1 MYLQIIQIKY
11 NEYAIQREL
20 SSKYSAQ
27 EWPKSHSLFLRGYI
41 EIKEL
46 KSLIEAKVNTLG
58 YDLVELSYSRT
69 NGQDLLSIVVDKES
83 EIDMN
88 MIVEVTNELNAYLD
102 ELNPFEKPYTLDLS
116 SLGAEKPLKVEKL
129 NAYVGKYV
137 NVHLVNPIKGENIY
151 EGDLKEVNDDRIVIT
166 YRQKTRSIDLEIL
179 KSNIYKIRLAIKF

>member
-1 MYLQIIQIKY
+1 MV
-11 NEYAIQREL
+11 L
-20 SSKYSAQ
+20 S
-27 EWPKSHSLFLRGYI
+27 
-41 EIKEL
+41 EL
-46 KSLIEAKVNTLG
+46 KKLIETKLNTLG
-58 YDLVELSYSRT
+58 YDLVEFSFGNDTLT
-69 NGQDLLSIVVDKES
+69 VVIDKES

-116 SLGAEKPLKVEKL
+116 SLGAEKPLKVERL

-151 EGDLKEVNDDRIVIT
+151 EGDLKEVYDDKIIIT
-166 YRQKTRSIDLEIL
+166 YRQKTRSIDLEVL

>member
-1 MYLQIIQIKY
+1 MVL
-11 NEYAIQREL
+11 N
-20 SSKYSAQ
+20 
-27 EWPKSHSLFLRGYI
+27 
-41 EIKEL
+41 EL
-46 KSLIEAKVNTLG
+46 KKLIEAKLNTLG
-58 YDLVELSYSRT
+58 YDLVEFSFGNDTLT
-69 NGQDLLSIVVDKES
+69 VVVDKES

-116 SLGAEKPLKVEKL
+116 SLGAEKPLKVERL

-151 EGDLKEVNDDRIVIT
+151 EGDLKEVDDDKIIIT
-166 YRQKTRSIDLEIL
+166 YRQKTRSIDLEVL

>member
-1 MYLQIIQIKY
+1 MVL
-11 NEYAIQREL
+11 N
-20 SSKYSAQ
+20 
-27 EWPKSHSLFLRGYI
+27 
-41 EIKEL
+41 EL
-46 KSLIEAKVNTLG
+46 KKLIEAKLNTLG
-58 YDLVELSYSRT
+58 YDLVEFNFGNDTLT
-69 NGQDLLSIVVDKES
+69 IVVDKES

-116 SLGAEKPLKVEKL
+116 SLGAEKPLKVERL

-137 NVHLVNPIKGENIY
+137 NVHLTNPIKGENIY
-151 EGDLKEVNDDRIVIT
+151 EGDLKEVDDDRIIIT